1 MIITGNDGGKPLMSL
16 DPKDWKA
23 FRKSAHALL
32 DASLDKLEASR
43 EGPVWQPVTKVLAKS
58 IREPLPAKPM
68 DYAQIAETLEKIMP
82 YGPGNIHPRFFG
94 WVNGAGAPSNILA
107 EIAGASMNVNAGS
120 RNHVAP
126 HIEQQV
132 IRWMAEVMG
141 MPKETSGL
149 VVTGTSMATIVALKA
164 ARDFHQKKH
173 ESTNPEACMVGYAS
187 EQAHSCIGRAF
198 DMLGICKDNLRKIKC
213 NDNFEM
219 DLDALKAE
227 IEKDRA
233 FCHIPF
239 AIIGSAGTVNTG
251 AIDDLD
257 AIADICQE
265 QDLWFHVDGAFGAT
279 AILAK
284 QAKTRLKAL
293 ARVDSLAFDFHKWWQ
308 VNYDAGCV
316 LIRDPL
322 IHRQAFARRPEYLR
336 GKERGLAG
344 GDFWAVD
351 YGPELSRGFRALK
364 VWTHIKT
371 HGINAI
377 TDVVERNISQA
388 QYLESLIKAS
398 SKLELLAP
406 VSLNICCFR
415 YKFNKENNSNNNEI
429 VLRLQESGIAAP
441 STTTLDGD
449 LAIRVNITNHRTQ
462 NKDLDILVKAVTE
475 IGDKLSESLGT
486 S

>member
-1 MIITGNDGGKPLMSL
+1 MTL
-16 DPKDWKA
+16 DPKNWKA
-23 FRKSAHALL
+23 FRKAAHAML
-32 DASLDKLEASR
+32 DASLDKLEHAR
-43 EGPVWQPVTKVLAKS
+43 DGKVWTPVTDKLAQK
-58 IREPLPAKPM
+58 IKEPLPMGPM
-68 DYAQIAETLEKIMP
+68 DYNAINETLQEIMP
-82 YGPGNIHPRFFG
+82 HGPGNIHPRFFG

-107 EIAGASMNVNAGS
+107 EIAGASMNVNAGG

-132 IRWMAEVMG
+132 IRWMAEIMG

-164 ARDFHQKKH
+164 ARDLHQKKH
-173 ESTNPEACMVGYAS
+173 EDANPDACFVGYTS

-219 DLDALKAE
+219 DLEALQAE

-257 AIADICQE
+257 GIADICDA

-279 AILAK
+279 AILSK
-284 QAKTRLKAL
+284 QIQDRLSGL
-293 ARVDSLAFDFHKWWQ
+293 SRVDSLAFDFHKWWQ

-316 LIRDPL
+316 LICDPL
-322 IHRQAFARRPEYLR
+322 LHRQAFARRPEYLR

-371 HGINAI
+371 HGIEAI
-377 TDVVERNISQA
+377 TEVVERNIEQA

-398 SKLELLAP
+398 PKLEMLAP
-406 VSLNICCFR
+406 VPLNICCFR
-415 YKFNKENNSNNNEI
+415 YKFDTDIDQKNTDI
-429 VLRLQESGIAAP
+429 VVQLQENGIAAP
-441 STTTLDGD
+441 SSTTIKGN
-449 LAIRVNITNHRTQ
+449 LAIRVNLTNHRTQ
-462 NKDLDILVKAVTE
+462 KSDLDMLIKW
-475 IGDKLSESLGT
+475 IIKLGNENSG
-486 S
+486 

>member
-1 MIITGNDGGKPLMSL
+1 MTL

-23 FRKSAHALL
+23 FRKAAHAML
-32 DASLDKLEASR
+32 DTSLDKLEQAR
-43 EGPVWQPVTKVLAKS
+43 EGRVWTPVTKDLAEK
-58 IREPLPAKPM
+58 IKEPLPMGPM
-68 DYAQIAETLEKIMP
+68 DYEAMNDTLQEIMP
-82 YGPGNIHPRFFG
+82 HGPGNTHPRFFG

-107 EIAGASMNVNAGS
+107 EIAGASMNVNAGG

-132 IRWMAEVMG
+132 IRWMAEIMG

-149 VVTGTSMATIVALKA
+149 IVSGTSMATIVALKA
-164 ARDFHQKKH
+164 ARDLHQKKH
-173 ESTNPEACMVGYAS
+173 ENTNPEACMVGYAS

-213 NDNFEM
+213 NDDFEM

-233 FCHIPF
+233 FAHIPF

-257 AIADICQE
+257 AIADICE
-265 QDLWFHVDGAFGAT
+265 AQDLWFHVDGAFGAT
-279 AILAK
+279 AVLAK
-284 QAKTRLKAL
+284 QAKARLKAL
-293 ARVDSLAFDFHKWWQ
+293 SRVDSLAFDFHKWWQ

-316 LIRDPL
+316 LVRDPL
-322 IHRQAFARRPEYLR
+322 LHRQAFARRPEYLR
-336 GKERGLAG
+336 GKDRGLAG

-371 HGINAI
+371 HGIDAI
-377 TDVVERNISQA
+377 TDVIERNIEQA
-388 QYLESLIKAS
+388 QYLESLVKAS
-398 SKLELLAP
+398 PKLEMLAP
-406 VSLNICCFR
+406 VPLNICCFR
-415 YKFNKENNSNNNEI
+415 YKFDTNSDQNNTDI
-429 VLRLQESGIAAP
+429 VVQLQESGIAAP
-441 STTTLDGD
+441 SSTTINGQ
-449 LAIRVNITNHRTQ
+449 LAIRVNLTNHRTQ
-462 NKDLDILVKAVTE
+462 KSDLDMLIEWVIKL
-475 IGDKLSESLGT
+475 GDEKLS
-486 S
+486 